1 MAFGNY
7 KVKADFGGQR
17 ITDRNSATAFMLTL
31 TAIYRNKPHWKSA
44 DQALRQA
51 SKSAAAE
58 SRASAAF
65 KAALLARPNQ
75 FHRTRKGGS
84 ATLLARS
91 SATAETV
98 LGALLVA
105 GSITIYATNFY
116 RIFETDLF
124 ATILLI
130 QSLPFLSAVALVW
143 LERVSDRK
151 TKKWRLFRRQSD
163 QALS

>member
-31 TAIYRNKPHWKSA
+31 TEIYRNRPHWKLA

-65 KAALLARPNQ
+65 KAALE
-75 FHRTRKGGS
+75 
-84 ATLLARS
+84 
-91 SATAETV
+91 AE
-98 LGALLVA
+98 G
-105 GSITIYATNFY
+105 
-116 RIFETDLF
+116 
-124 ATILLI
+124 
-130 QSLPFLSAVALVW
+130 W
-143 LERVSDRK
+143 LEN
-151 TKKWRLFRRQSD
+151 
-163 QALS
+163 